1 MMTTTTARKLLAF
14 SHSKISTFLGLLFL
28 FSGLL
33 IAGNAHA
40 VNELTNISVASMSD
54 KHVVIIFEMTSAPE
68 EPSSFTI
75 GNPNRI
81 ALDFDDTQIKMD
93 EKEHDIK
100 MGYAESMSLAEA
112 GGRTRAVITLSE
124 MMPYQTRVIENRI
137 ELTIGAGSTATAQ
150 ANAQEQE
157 QQQPAA
163 VSKSASSD
171 EQGDGTTITD
181 IDFRRG
187 DAGEGRLIITLSDEN
202 APLDVRDEGGKV
214 YVDLYET
221 QVKDE
226 FLKRLDVSDFGTPIK
241 LVDTMIQGSTA
252 RLVVTPVGY
261 YDQMAF
267 QSGNVVTIELRPLT
281 RSEQDEL
288 ERDRFEFT
296 GEQLSLNFQN
306 IEVRAVLQLI
316 ADFTGMNV
324 VVSDTVGGTIT
335 LRLQNVPWDQALDII
350 LKSKGLS
357 MRQTGTVVMIA
368 PTQEIANREKLEL
381 ESLRQVEELSPLRS
395 EFVQINYAKASS
407 ISSLLG
413 SGGENSLISS
423 RGSVTVDE
431 RTNTV
436 LIRDTIENL
445 TEIRKL
451 VDRLDIPI
459 RQVMIESRIV
469 IASSNFYRDL
479 GVRFSAGRNAG
490 SGDKIANIGGTMGG
504 TDMNFGD
511 TVTGETLGGNLIN
524 MGIPAPTASIG
535 LSWGRVGSHLIGL
548 ELQAMQSEG
557 SGEVVSNPRVVTSNQ
572 RKAMIE
578 QGIDIPYQEQTG
590 GTAGGSNV
598 SFKRASLMLEVT
610 PQITPDDSI
619 IMDLIVKKDSIGE
632 ISASGEPSINTRS
645 IETQVLVNN
654 GETVVLGGVYEQ
666 DTIRSEGSVPFVSDI
681 PLIGWL
687 FKSKEN
693 KDLRQ
698 ELLIFVTPKILKD
711 EIRINR

>member
-1 MMTTTTARKLLAF
+1 MITTTARKLLAHLLA
-14 SHSKISTFLGLLFL
+14 SARNLAGLMCVLA
-28 FSGLL
+28 SGLL

-40 VNELTNISVASMSD
+40 VNELTNISIASMSD
-54 KHVVIIFEMTSAPE
+54 RQVVISFEMTSAPE

-81 ALDFDDTQIKMD
+81 ALDFADTLLKMD
-93 EKEHDIK
+93 KKDHDIRQS
-100 MGYAESMSLAEA
+100 YAESLSLAEA
-112 GGRTRAVITLSE
+112 GGRTRAVVTLSE
-124 MMPYQTRVIENRI
+124 MVPYQTRIEGNTIQLVI
-137 ELTIGAGSTATAQ
+137 GSAGGQTAEVPATAVRQ
-150 ANAQEQE
+150 
-157 QQQPAA
+157 
-163 VSKSASSD
+163 VSSD
-171 EQGDGTTITD
+171 GAAATEGSVITD

-187 DAGEGRLIITLSDEN
+187 ESGEGRLIITLSDES
-202 APLDVRDEGGKV
+202 APLDVRDEAGKV
-214 YVDLYET
+214 FVDFYET
-221 QVKDE
+221 SVTPE
-226 FLKRLDVSDFGTPIK
+226 LLKRLDVTDFGTPIQ
-241 LVDTMIQGSTA
+241 LIDATMLGTTA
-252 RLVVTPVGY
+252 RLVITPAGY

-281 RSEQDEL
+281 RSEQEEL

-296 GEQLSLNFQN
+296 GEKLTLNFQN
-306 IEVRAVLQLI
+306 IEIRAVLQLI
-316 ADFTGMNV
+316 ADFTGLNV

-357 MRQTGTVVMIA
+357 MRQSGNVIMIA

-395 EFVQINYAKASS
+395 EFIQINYAKAAS
-407 ISSLLG
+407 ISALLG
-413 SGGENSLISS
+413 SGAENSLISA

-431 RTNTV
+431 RTNTILV
-436 LIRDTIENL
+436 RDTIENL
-445 TEIRKL
+445 AEVRKL
-451 VDRLDIPI
+451 VARLDIPI

-469 IASSNFYRDL
+469 IASSSFYRDL
-479 GVRFSAGRNAG
+479 GMRFAAGRNAG
-490 SGDKIANIGGTMGG
+490 SGSRIASVGGTVGG
-504 TDMNFGD
+504 DQTYG
-511 TVTGETLGGNLIN
+511 TTLGGSTSGGYLASLP
-524 MGIPAPTASIG
+524 IPSPTATIG

-557 SGEVVSNPRVVTSNQ
+557 NGQVVSNPRVVTSNQ

-590 GTAGGSNV
+590 GTAGGTNV

-619 IMDLIVKKDSIGE
+619 IMDLLVKKDSVGE
-632 ISASGEPSINTRS
+632 IAASGEPSINTRS
-645 IETQVLVNN
+645 VETQVLVSN

-666 DTIRSEGSVPFVSDI
+666 DILRSDGSVPYLSEM

-687 FKSKEN
+687 FQNKQN

-698 ELLIFVTPKILKD
+698 ELLIFITPKILKD
-711 EIRINR
+711 EIKVNR